1 MSLDGEKNVQIK
13 LTQYARHVTIDSD
26 THTELWF
33 PSQIR
38 VIDLNQVVIINHV
51 LSLKSERIIRRHHA
65 NPRRVK

>member
-1 MSLDGEKNVQIK
+1 MSLDEEKNVQIK
-13 LTQYARHVTIDSD
+13 LTRYVQRVITDSD
-26 THTELWF
+26 IHTELWF

-38 VIDLNQVVIINHV
+38 VTDLNQVVIINHV